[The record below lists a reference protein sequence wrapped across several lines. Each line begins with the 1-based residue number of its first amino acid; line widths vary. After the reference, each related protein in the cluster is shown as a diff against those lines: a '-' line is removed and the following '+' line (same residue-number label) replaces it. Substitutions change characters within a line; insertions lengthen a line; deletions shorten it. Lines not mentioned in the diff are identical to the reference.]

1 MRLLKFAL
9 AALAA
14 TVALGTAQA
23 EPVKIRAA
31 WVAPVSN
38 WAVDRAGEEGP
49 RQASRQVLHAGGRP
63 LRRHAADDHRARQ
76 RRAGNRQPRL
86 LDVPAGGA
94 ERQPRRPADHRRR
107 VPGRRQ
113 RLPQQ
118 RVLCAGKDS
127 PIKKVEDLKG
137 KVIATN
143 SIGSAVDI
151 GSRAM
156 LQEAR
161 PGGQARLHHR
171 RGAVPHHE
179 GDAEGEEGRPRS
191 VGAAVQLRSR
201 SSSRCRASLFTSKDA
216 IGVSQF
222 IVWAARKSFIDKNR
236 AAMVDFMEDMLRHR
250 ALVHGPEEPGRG
262 DADRVEGHQ
271 GAAGAVRLAV
281 HQAGLLPQSR
291 HAAEPRRAAIQHQH
305 RRTSSASSRRRST

>member
-1 MRLLKFAL
+1 MRSLKFAL

-14 TVALGTAQA
+14 TVAGSAPRSA
-23 EPVKIRAA
+23 DPVKIRIGLGRAG
-31 WVAPVSN
+31 VELGL
-38 WAVDRAGEEGP
+38 DRAGEEGP
-49 RQASRQVLHAGGRP
+49 RQAYGQVLHAGVGP
-63 LRRHAADDHRARQ
+63 LRRHAADDDGDRQ
-76 RRAGNRQPRL
+76 RRARDRQPRL
-86 LDVPAGGA
+86 FDLPARGA
-94 ERQPRRPADHRRR
+94 ERQHRRPARHRRR
-107 VPGRRQ
+107 VPGRRH

-118 RVLCAGKDS
+118 RVLVLKDS
-127 PIKKVEDLKG
+127 PIKKIEDLKG
-137 KVIATN
+137 KIIATN

-179 GDAEGEEGRPRS
+179 GDAEGEEGRPHS

-201 SSSRCRASLFTSKDA
+201 AQADLARRCSPARMPSACRSSSSGRRASPSSTRTAPRWSTSWRTCCVIERWFMDP
-216 IGVSQF
+216 
-222 IVWAARKSFIDKNR
+222 KNHKR
-236 AAMVDFMEDMLRHR
+236 
-250 ALVHGPEEPGRG
+250 GRR
-262 DADRVEGHQ
+262 DRVEGHQ

-281 HQAGLLPQSR
+281 HQAGLLPQPG

-305 RRTSSASSRRRST
+305 